1 MASLSLVLAG
11 VTLVAAALGWIGLG
25 WLVLN
30 ASPSRPLSLA
40 AAYVFAFVGITATTS
55 ILLWLAR
62 RPRNDEG
69 QLKSPAG
76 YLPHSM
82 LLAIILLFAL
92 WLQALRTLT
101 PIVALLLIGLYA
113 VLELAVLFGTRG
125 SVELPVRRS

>member
-11 VTLVAAALGWIGLG
+11 VTLAAAALGWFGLG
-25 WLVLN
+25 WLILN
-30 ASPSRPLSLA
+30 ASPTRPLSLA
-40 AAYVFAFVGITATTS
+40 AAYVFGFVAITATTS
-55 ILLWLAR
+55 MVLWVAR
-62 RPRNDEG
+62 RPRTDEG

-76 YLPHSM
+76 YLLHAM
-82 LLAIILLFAL
+82 LLAIIVLFGL

-101 PIVALLLIGLYA
+101 PIVALLLVGLYA

>member
-11 VTLVAAALGWIGLG
+11 VTLAVAGLAWFG
-25 WLVLN
+25 LAWLVFN

-40 AAYVFAFVGITATTS
+40 AAYVFGFVAITSS
-55 ILLWLAR
+55 ISVLLWLAR
-62 RPRNDEG
+62 RPRTEEG

-76 YLPHSM
+76 YLPHAM

-125 SVELPVRRS
+125 SVELPLRRS